1 MRKKNTELFFHKRRK
16 NFLNRIKGEVA
27 IFPSSESKV
36 FTRDQH
42 YPYKQNSDLFYLTG
56 IEEENCILVLS
67 GLKTGPRSI
76 LYLEDVD
83 LVKAKWGKSAL
94 GLKKAKK
101 KYQVDEVRD
110 YKDFSKDIKT
120 IVEYSQLL
128 HYALGTHSK
137 IDNIVIE
144 TIKTDYGPSI
154 IKPCMLHDSR
164 LITGIMRLKKEKEEI
179 LNIKHACE
187 ITSKSVYDI
196 ANRIS
201 TFKSEKHAAKS
212 LEANFMALGA
222 GEVAFNTIVA
232 SGKNATVLH
241 HEPTYQ
247 PLWKADL
254 VLIDSGASYKS
265 YCSDMTR
272 SIPVSGKF
280 NSYQAEIY
288 DLVYKA
294 YLKARDKAV
303 PGRTLYEVHKTAVS
317 CLTSGLIELGLLE
330 GNKKD
335 LIKEQSYKK
344 FYMHNTSH
352 WLGLDVHDIAPITYK
367 SEVLHPHT
375 RPLEQ
380 GNVITI
386 EPGLYLDAN
395 DKSIK
400 KEYRGIG
407 IRLEDTILI
416 TKTSNKALTDYM
428 PMKRED
434 IEEMMNSK
442 AGKQC

>member
-1 MRKKNTELFFHKRRK
+1 MRKKNTELLFHKRRK
-16 NFLNRIKGEVA
+16 GFLNRIKGEVA
-27 IFPSSESKV
+27 IFPSSQSKV

-42 YPYKQNSDLFYLTG
+42 YTYKQNSDLLYLTG
-56 IEEENCILVLS
+56 IEEEKAILVLS

-76 LYLEDVD
+76 LYLEELD

-101 KYQVDEVRD
+101 KYQVDEIRN
-110 YKDFSKDIKT
+110 YNDFSNDILN
-120 IVEYSQLL
+120 IVQYSQVL
-128 HYALGTHSK
+128 HYALGSNSK
-137 IDNIVIE
+137 IDNIIIE
-144 TIKTDYGPSI
+144 TIKTDCGPSI

-164 LITGIMRLKKEKEEI
+164 LITAIMRIKKEKEEI
-179 LNIKHACE
+179 SKIKHACE

-196 ANRIS
+196 SKRIS
-201 TFKSEKHAAKS
+201 TFKSEKHTAKS

-222 GEVAFNTIVA
+222 GGLAFNTIVA

-247 PLWKADL
+247 PLWKTGL
-254 VLIDSGASYKS
+254 VLIDSGASYQS

-272 SIPVSGKF
+272 TIPVSGKF
-280 NSYQAEIY
+280 NSYQAAVY
-288 DLVYKA
+288 DLVYAA
-294 YLKARDKAV
+294 YLKAKEKAV
-303 PGRTLYEVHKTAVS
+303 PGKTLYEVHKAAVS
-317 CLTSGLIELGLLE
+317 CLTKGLIDLGLLK

-335 LIKEQSYKK
+335 LIKKQEYKK

-352 WLGLDVHDIAPITYK
+352 WLGLDVHDIAPITYDT
-367 SEVLHPHT
+367 EVLHSHT

-386 EPGLYLDAN
+386 EPGLYLDVN

-407 IRLEDTILI
+407 IRLEDSILI

-428 PMKRED
+428 PMKREE
-434 IEEMMNSK
+434 IEEMMTSK
-442 AGKQC
+442 AGKK